1 MHVGY
6 SLAPQNPGNRLS
18 DAEVFRRD
26 LRLVDL
32 AVELGFESLWVVEHH
47 FSEYLISPDP
57 LQLLTWFGAR
67 HPRVGLGAGVVVLPW
82 HHPIRCAEQIALL
95 DNLSGGRLILGVG
108 RGISRHEYEGFGL
121 ELESGRERFLAHA
134 RTVFEAL
141 ESGWIEADDEFAR
154 IPRRELRPRPEHSL
168 RGRIYAGA
176 MSPEAMPLMARLG
189 IGLLIIP
196 QKPWPVVRQD
206 LDAYRAT
213 WREAQG
219 PDLLPPAP
227 LSGGLVFI
235 DRDPARARER
245 AERYIGGYY
254 HSVMAHYGFHSHAHA
269 GVRGYEFYEGVSRH
283 IDKRGTDGAARDYVD
298 LMPWGTPDQVL
309 AKLERLH
316 ELLGMAAFNPSFSFG
331 GIPVEEAEA
340 SLRLFAREVLPV
352 LKTWKSEP
360 LALPGSKGVAD
371 E

>member
-1 MHVGY
+1 
-6 SLAPQNPGNRLS
+6 
-18 DAEVFRRD
+18 
-26 LRLVDL
+26 
-32 AVELGFESLWVVEHH
+32 
-47 FSEYLISPDP
+47 
-57 LQLLTWFGAR
+57 
-67 HPRVGLGAGVVVLPW
+67 
-82 HHPIRCAEQIALL
+82 
-95 DNLSGGRLILGVG
+95 
-108 RGISRHEYEGFGL
+108 
-121 ELESGRERFLAHA
+121 
-134 RTVFEAL
+134 
-141 ESGWIEADDEFAR
+141 
-154 IPRRELRPRPEHSL
+154 
-168 RGRIYAGA
+168 